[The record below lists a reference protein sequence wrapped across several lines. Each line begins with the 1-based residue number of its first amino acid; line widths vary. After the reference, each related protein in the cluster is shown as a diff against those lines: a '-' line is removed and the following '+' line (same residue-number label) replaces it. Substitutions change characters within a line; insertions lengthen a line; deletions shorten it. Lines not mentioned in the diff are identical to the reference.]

1 MLQISV
7 ISCALLP
14 FSFFYFYPPILLG
27 YLEIGQIAKNQKN
40 QSADQPMLQ
49 LSTICTKM
57 YCNCTDREYFF
68 FSFFFFCCRYFHLH
82 NINPIYS
89 LQANKQTYLFSYNIF
104 FTISNV
110 FFINSKKLDKC
121 FSFSF
126 FSFLILSLTSSDFKN
141 HNMFNFFF
149 KYQWEQL
156 KKCID
161 LKYLFFLQ
169 IS

>member
-27 YLEIGQIAKNQKN
+27 YLEIGQRAKNQKN

-68 FSFFFFCCRYFHLH
+68 FFFLFFAADIFTCTISILFIHCKQTNRHICSHITYFLQFLM
-82 NINPIYS
+82 YS
-89 LQANKQTYLFSYNIF
+89 LETAKELR
-104 FTISNV
+104 NV
-110 FFINSKKLDKC
+110 FH
-121 FSFSF
+121 FSP
-126 FSFLILSLTSSDFKN
+126 FLIL
-141 HNMFNFFF
+141 
-149 KYQWEQL
+149 
-156 KKCID
+156 
-161 LKYLFFLQ
+161 FL
-169 IS
+169 